1 MCERSQILSLLNY
14 IYRLRYSLALA
25 LFLVISSVDYGY
37 DNSSIKENLIR
48 KLSGHGFEN
57 IRVKVDEQLVIIAYE
72 NRVYR
77 FDVEAVKE
85 VLNIVVPELSDVQKI
100 ILIPENRKIP
110 LVTIEILLADCKN
123 YFDSKITGKEFGEKL
138 NIDFNVDRIYHELE
152 EEELENS
159 SSFRFDVALKPQ
171 LNFEFGP
178 YEKPVI
184 SQINIVPEL
193 KTSWWKGMNF
203 NYELIVPLVNE
214 FGTRGDSVRPGIVTL
229 NQVLRL
235 PDDYF
240 ISASAGIFTQNR
252 YGLDFEMKK
261 YFLNG
266 EFNLGFNLGLT
277 SFALFTG
284 MTRILYYDAF
294 AWTGSFS
301 CEYRISKYDLTL
313 GLTAGRFL
321 KGDESIRFDI
331 NREFGEIEIGFFAI
345 RSRDG
350 ISNGGI
356 NITIP
361 IFPSHYWK
369 PNFVRL
375 RTNENFFLSYLVKS
389 NTDQLIGLRYNTG
402 SRLGFFN
409 KKLNP
414 MFIKNYF
421 SKNY

>member
-1 MCERSQILSLLNY
+1 M
-14 IYRLRYSLALA
+14 RYFLFFI
-25 LFLVISSVDYGY
+25 LFLVISTIGYGF
-37 DNSSIKENLIR
+37 DNSTIKENLLR
-48 KLSGHGFEN
+48 KLINHGFEN
-57 IRVKVDEQLVIIAYE
+57 IRVKVDEQKVIIAYE

-77 FDVEAVKE
+77 FDVEAIKE
-85 VLNIVVPELSDVQKI
+85 ILNIVVPELNDIQKV

-110 LVTIEILLADCKN
+110 IVSVETLLDDCKN
-123 YFDSKITGKEFGEKL
+123 YIDSKITGKEFAEKL
-138 NIDFNVDRIYHELE
+138 KIDFDIDKIYSELQKE
-152 EEELENS
+152 EIENS
-159 SSFRFDVALKPQ
+159 SSFRFDIAVKPQ

-229 NQVLRL
+229 NQVFRF
-235 PDDYF
+235 PNNYF
-240 ISASAGIFTQNR
+240 VSTSFGFFTQSR
-252 YGLDFEMKK
+252 YGFDFEMKK
-261 YFLNG
+261 YSLNG
-266 EFNLGFNLGLT
+266 DLNFGLNFGLT
-277 SFALFTG
+277 SFASFSG
-284 MTRILYYDAF
+284 MTKLYYYDAF
-294 AWTGSFS
+294 TWTGSLS
-301 CEYRISKYDLTL
+301 CEYRVTKYDLTL
-313 GLTAGRFL
+313 GLTAGKFL
-321 KGDESIRFDI
+321 MGDESIRFDI

-361 IFPSHYWK
+361 LFPSHYWK
-369 PNFVRL
+369 PSFVRL
-375 RTNENFFLSYLVKS
+375 RTNENFSWSYLVKT

-402 SRLGFFN
+402 NRLNIFM

-414 MFIKNYF
+414 EFIKNIF
-421 SKNY
+421 RKE

>member
-1 MCERSQILSLLNY
+1 M
-14 IYRLRYSLALA
+14 RYFLFFIF
-25 LFLVISSVDYGY
+25 FLVINTIGYGY
-37 DNSSIKENLIR
+37 DNPGIKENLLR
-48 KLSGHGFEN
+48 KLINYGFEN
-57 IRVKVDEQLVIIAYE
+57 IRVKVDEQKVIIAYE

-77 FDVEAVKE
+77 FDVEAIKE
-85 VLNIVVPELSDVQKI
+85 ILNIVVPELNDIQKV

-110 LVTIEILLADCKN
+110 IVSVETLLADCKS
-123 YFDSKITGKEFGEKL
+123 YIDSKITGKEFAEKL
-138 NIDFNVDRIYHELE
+138 KIDFDIDKIYSELQKE
-152 EEELENS
+152 EIENS
-159 SSFRFDVALKPQ
+159 SSFRFDIAVKPQ

-229 NQVLRL
+229 NQVFRF
-235 PDDYF
+235 PNNYF
-240 ISASAGIFTQNR
+240 VSTSFGFFTQSR
-252 YGLDFEMKK
+252 YGFDFEMKK
-261 YFLNG
+261 YSLNG
-266 EFNLGFNLGLT
+266 DLNFGLNFGLT
-277 SFALFTG
+277 SFASFSG
-284 MTRILYYDAF
+284 MTKLYYYDAF
-294 AWTGSFS
+294 TWTGSLS
-301 CEYRISKYDLTL
+301 CEYRVTKYDLTL
-313 GLTAGRFL
+313 GLTAGKFL
-321 KGDESIRFDI
+321 MGDESIRFDI

-361 IFPSHYWK
+361 LFPSHYWK
-369 PNFVRL
+369 PSFVRL
-375 RTNENFFLSYLVKS
+375 RTNENFSWSYLVKT

-402 SRLGFFN
+402 NRLNIFM

-414 MFIKNYF
+414 EFIKNIF
-421 SKNY
+421 RKE